1 MKISIFSRKEIQEII
16 KSGRFPENTVV
27 ISYYDPN
34 AHKIDK
40 DYDPVDYSGVCDNVF
55 SLGFDDIDINYLE
68 QQGYTYETYFPESV
82 DIAEFIYNAYN
93 NGMDI
98 ICQCDYGKGRS
109 AGTAAAIAEHFYN
122 NGIWIFAD
130 YERFPNKILFHKIF
144 EALENYKKSAF
155 IEKIS

>member
-16 KSGRFPENTVV
+16 KSGKFPENTVV

-40 DYDPVDYSGVCDNVF
+40 DYAPVDYSGVCDNVF

-98 ICQCDYGKGRS
+98 ICK
-109 AGTAAAIAEHFYN
+109 
-122 NGIWIFAD
+122 
-130 YERFPNKILFHKIF
+130 
-144 EALENYKKSAF
+144 
-155 IEKIS
+155 